1 MRMMVTAKF
10 PVEAANAAIA
20 DGRFAK
26 TLQTVLGRLKP
37 ESAYF
42 SAVDGCRTAT
52 IVFDLAQASD
62 IPFLIEPLFAEMHAA
77 IDLVP
82 VMTADDV
89 AAGLA
94 KASAG

>member
-20 DGRFAK
+20 DGSFAK
-26 TLQTVLGRLKP
+26 TLQLVLGRLKP

-52 IVFDLAQASD
+52 IVFDLAEASD
-62 IPFLIEPLFAEMHAA
+62 IPFLLEPLFTGMHAA